1 MAVISASTFN
11 GIQQKAVGILG
22 TGGVIPGTVTADSRY
37 GYGQSTVSAPVAVGN
52 IIRATSW
59 VNLRSDLVK
68 ARTHQIGSVGTGT
81 GVGPAWANLV
91 SISSGTVISSTIVTQ
106 YQGVA
111 AQLLTDKFTAFSS
124 QLGSTAV
131 SSVRTAT
138 WGLTGVLPAITHSF
152 RTTFSDATQARYYF
166 NSGGVIK
173 YAATLTGG
181 GLLAGNLAKYNA
193 WVNTLS
199 GMGTLTF
206 AINQSSST
214 FGAFTVTKTGGT
226 GTTTSITLSAV
237 DQVIYTTTMASPY
250 ATNTLTISAKY
261 ITNTTPYVIEITAV
275 YTDGVP
281 GAPSGIGP
289 AVDELVD
296 GTLTGTATI
305 TPIIGAFAITP
316 TIANQLTL

>member
-22 TGGVIPGTVTADSRY
+22 AGGVVPGTTTADSRY
-37 GYGQSTVSAPVAVGN
+37 GYGQSTVSAPVSVGG

-59 VNLRSDLVK
+59 INIRTDLVK
-68 ARTHQIGSVGTGT
+68 ARAHQIGSVGNGT
-81 GVGPAWANLV
+81 GGSPAWANLV
-91 SISSGTVISSTIVTQ
+91 TISAGTVISNAIVTQ

-131 SSVRTAT
+131 SSARTAT
-138 WGLTGVLPAITHSF
+138 WGLTGVLPAITHSV
-152 RTTFSDATQARYYF
+152 RTTFTDATQARYYF

-199 GMGTLTF
+199 GLGTLTL
-206 AINQSSST
+206 ALNQSSST

-237 DQVIYTTTMASPY
+237 DQVIYTTTMSSPY

-261 ITNTTPYVIEITAV
+261 VTTTPYVIEITAV

-281 GAPSGIGP
+281 GAPIGIGP
-289 AVDELVD
+289 VVDELVD

-305 TPIIGAFAITP
+305 TPIIGVFSITP